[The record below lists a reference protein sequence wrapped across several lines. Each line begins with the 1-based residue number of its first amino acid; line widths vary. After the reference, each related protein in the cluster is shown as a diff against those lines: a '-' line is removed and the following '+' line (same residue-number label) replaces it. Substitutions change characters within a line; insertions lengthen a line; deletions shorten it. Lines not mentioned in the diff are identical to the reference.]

1 MPHSRYKR
9 KHIEKHLQG
18 IETRLNVL
26 KKRKEKEGRMVNG
39 KTIRLP
45 FVALGDLRKAFKPRH
60 TPVDP
65 KVLEEAKYFRRI
77 PLDDTQSLSIYGSD
91 GGLLAHRCKIGDDS
105 IVKTL
110 THSLRE
116 LPSRT
121 NLKFRGV
128 FRGEYSTRHYCVWS
142 PYQKRPFISRE
153 LREDGDAG
161 MSFLEINKRLWI
173 RISDIL
179 GSISPATYRRFLR
192 YPLPDRLDR
201 FCTAFAGCVV
211 NLGGEDPV
219 QTAPHRDVK
228 ESIYGYSCVIP
239 AGDYSGGAL
248 ILFDLKLVVELG
260 PGDVFLFPDSLIHHA
275 NEKVEGNRSS
285 IVAFTQENLFHYWSR
300 KYKYVNNKRR

>member
-1 MPHSRYKR
+1 MFHSRYKR

-18 IETRLNVL
+18 IETGLNVL

-60 TPVDP
+60 TPVDS
-65 KVLEEAKYFRRI
+65 KLLEEAKYFRRI

-128 FRGEYSTRHYCVWS
+128 F
-142 PYQKRPFISRE
+142 
-153 LREDGDAG
+153 
-161 MSFLEINKRLWI
+161 
-173 RISDIL
+173 
-179 GSISPATYRRFLR
+179 
-192 YPLPDRLDR
+192 
-201 FCTAFAGCVV
+201 
-211 NLGGEDPV
+211 
-219 QTAPHRDVK
+219 
-228 ESIYGYSCVIP
+228 
-239 AGDYSGGAL
+239 
-248 ILFDLKLVVELG
+248 
-260 PGDVFLFPDSLIHHA
+260 
-275 NEKVEGNRSS
+275 
-285 IVAFTQENLFHYWSR
+285 
-300 KYKYVNNKRR
+300 